1 MVGALDALIVISAVP
16 PTIEYLIDP
25 VPQRKH
31 TITDAASAI
40 AATNM
45 WVGSFCP
52 TATQPTIITTVAA
65 PLNSPHRPDNTAIP
79 VAAAPA
85 TMTCHRMNDK
95 QPPQMSFLVMTIRTG
110 HASITWIT

>member
-1 MVGALDALIVISAVP
+1 MVGALDALIVIPAVP
-16 PTIEYLIDP
+16 PTIEHLIDP

-45 WVGSFCP
+45 WAGSSCP
-52 TATQPTIITTVAA
+52 TATQPTITTTVAA

-79 VAAAPA
+79 VAAPA
-85 TMTCHRMNDK
+85 TMTCYRINDK
-95 QPPQMSFLVMTIRTG
+95 QPPQMSSFL
-110 HASITWIT
+110 